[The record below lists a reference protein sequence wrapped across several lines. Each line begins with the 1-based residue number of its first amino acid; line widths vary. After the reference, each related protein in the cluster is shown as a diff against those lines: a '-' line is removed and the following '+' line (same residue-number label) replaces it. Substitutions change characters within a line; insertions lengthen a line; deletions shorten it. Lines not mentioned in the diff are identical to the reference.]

1 MKISQKGLYAFRAL
15 TVLTRRYNQGPIRI
29 REIAEEEHLPE
40 KFLELILLDLKNA
53 RIVEST
59 RGARGGYE
67 LRRPPSEIFMSE
79 VIRTIDGPL
88 SPIGDVESL
97 QELIDTDKPHR
108 ALYRVFMEVRD
119 AAAKILENTSLEQI
133 SEGGPSKRSK
143 NSHVSRNT
151 AARSIL

>member
-108 ALYRVFMEVRD
+108 ALYQVFMEVRD

-143 NSHVSRNT
+143 NSHVVPQYRH
-151 AARSIL
+151 

>member
-1 MKISQKGLYAFRAL
+1 MLA
-15 TVLTRRYNQGPIRI
+15 RRFNQGPIRI
-29 REIAEEEHLPE
+29 REIAEEENLPE

-53 RIVEST
+53 RLVEST

-79 VIRTIDGPL
+79 VIRTIDGSL

-133 SEGGPSKRSK
+133 SEPGPSKRNKKSQT
-143 NSHVSRNT
+143 VPQ
-151 AARSIL
+151 

>member
-15 TVLTRRYNQGPIRI
+15 SVLTRRYNQGPIRI

-108 ALYRVFMEVRD
+108 ALYRVFMDVRD

-133 SEGGPSKRSK
+133 SEPGPSKRNKKSQP
-143 NSHVSRNT
+143 VP
-151 AARSIL
+151 L

>member
-1 MKISQKGLYAFRAL
+1 MKISQKGLYALRAL
-15 TVLTRRYNQGPIRI
+15 TVLARRYNQGPIRI

-59 RGARGGYE
+59 RGARGGYQ

-79 VIRTIDGPL
+79 VIRNIDGPL

-97 QELIDTDKPHR
+97 QHLIDTDKEHR
-108 ALYRVFMEVRD
+108 ALYLVFMEVRD
-119 AAAKILENTSLEQI
+119 AAAKILDNTSLEQI
-133 SEGGPSKRSK
+133 TESSSNKHKS
-143 NSHVSRNT
+143 SR
-151 AARSIL
+151 AALQHRQ

>member
-1 MKISQKGLYAFRAL
+1 
-15 TVLTRRYNQGPIRI
+15 VLARRFNQGPIRI
-29 REIAEEEHLPE
+29 REIAEEENLPE

-53 RIVEST
+53 RLVEST

-79 VIRTIDGPL
+79 VIRTIDGSL

-133 SEGGPSKRSK
+133 SEPGPSKRNKKSQT
-143 NSHVSRNT
+143 VPQ
-151 AARSIL
+151 

>member
-15 TVLTRRYNQGPIRI
+15 TVLARRYNQGPIRI

-108 ALYRVFMEVRD
+108 ALYLVFMEVRD

-133 SEGGPSKRSK
+133 SESSSNKRK
-143 NSHVSRNT
+143 GSHVVPQYRQ
-151 AARSIL
+151 

>member
-97 QELIDTDKPHR
+97 QEPIDTDKPHR

-133 SEGGPSKRSK
+133 SEPGPSKRNKKSQT
-143 NSHVSRNT
+143 VPQ
-151 AARSIL
+151 

>member
-97 QELIDTDKPHR
+97 QELIETDKPHR

-143 NSHVSRNT
+143 NSHVVPQYRH
-151 AARSIL
+151 